1 MLLNAAAADDD
12 DDDYT
17 GLLDLHVFS
26 GCFFFLL
33 LVARLLWLLGF
44 FLLDL
49 IKSIFILFFKK
60 EINERLVLFSKVLP
74 PS

>member
-44 FLLDL
+44 LLDF
-49 IKSIFILFFKK
+49 IFI
-60 EINERLVLFSKVLP
+60 
-74 PS
+74 